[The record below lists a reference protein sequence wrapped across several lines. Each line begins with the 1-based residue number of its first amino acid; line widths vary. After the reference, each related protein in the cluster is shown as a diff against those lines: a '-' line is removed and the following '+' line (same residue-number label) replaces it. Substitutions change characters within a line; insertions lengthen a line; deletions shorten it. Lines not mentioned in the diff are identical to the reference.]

1 MVNALKLFIMQGTLT
16 AKEVNHVL
24 KMKGLEKEFP
34 LFTTVYQISYEGLP
48 LEAIASTN
56 YAV

>member
-1 MVNALKLFIMQGTLT
+1 MQGTLT

-24 KMKGLEKEFP
+24 KMKGLEKQFP

-48 LEAIASTN
+48 VEAIASTN
-56 YAV
+56 YAVE